1 MLTRKPATLRLLSVL
16 FGITTFTL
24 QNAFAND
31 STVVLYTT
39 NTIISVSP
47 GESVDYPVDVING
60 TREAKQ
66 CNIRVTGVPSSWTY
80 LLKSGAYHV
89 QQITILPG
97 EKKQLSL
104 KIDVPLKV
112 NKGSYRVTVHAGSV
126 TLPLVINV
134 SRQGSYRTEFTT
146 EQANMQGSSK
156 ANFTFRAKLENLTGE
171 SQLYSLQSN
180 TQQGWNVAFKPGN
193 QPATSV
199 EIEPTSSKNIIIE
212 ITPPQNVS
220 AGTYSIPV
228 RAINNITSAELELEV
243 VISGTFEITLT
254 TPTGLVS
261 TKVTAGNEKKL
272 DLVVAN
278 TGSAVL
284 SDIELGATKPPNWE
298 ISFEPEKV
306 ARIEPGGQV
315 SVIAVIKPDKKAIA
329 GDYAAKMA
337 AKSPEAISQLAFRIS
352 VKTPMV
358 WGWIG
363 ILLIIL
369 SLGSIYFLVRKYGRR

>member
-1 MLTRKPATLRLLSVL
+1 MLTRKPATRMLLSVMI
-16 FGITTFTL
+16 GIITFTH
-24 QNAFAND
+24 QNVYASD

-47 GESVDYPVDVING
+47 GESVDYPVDVINM
-60 TREAKQ
+60 TRETKQ
-66 CNIRVTGVPSSWTY
+66 CNIHVSGIPTSWTY

-112 NKGSYRVTVHAGSV
+112 NKGSYRVTVQAGSV

-134 SRQGSYRTEFTT
+134 SREGSYRTEFTT

-156 ANFTFRAKLENLTGE
+156 ANFIFRTKLENLTGE
-171 SQLYSLQSN
+171 SQLYSLQSI

-199 EIEPTSSKNIIIE
+199 EIEPNSSKNIIIE
-212 ITPPQNVS
+212 IAPPQNVS
-220 AGTYSIPV
+220 AGLYSIPV

-243 VISGTFEITLT
+243 VISGTYEITLT

-261 TKVTAGNEKKL
+261 TKVTAGNEKIL
-272 DLVVAN
+272 EMVVAN

-284 SDIELGATKPPNWE
+284 SDIELGSTKPPNWE

-306 ARIEPGGQV
+306 TRIDPGGQV

-329 GDYAAKMA
+329 GDYVAKMA
-337 AKSPEAISQLAFRIS
+337 AKSREAISPLVFRIS

>member
-1 MLTRKPATLRLLSVL
+1 MI
-16 FGITTFTL
+16 GIITFTH
-24 QNAFAND
+24 QNVFASD

-47 GESVDYPVDVING
+47 GESVDYPVDVINM
-60 TREAKQ
+60 TREMKQ
-66 CNIRVTGVPSSWTY
+66 CNIRVSGIPASWTY

-126 TLPLVINV
+126 TLSLVINV
-134 SRQGSYRTEFTT
+134 SREGSYRTEFTT

-156 ANFTFRAKLENLTGE
+156 ANFIFRTKLENLTGE
-171 SQLYSLQSN
+171 SQLYSLQSI
-180 TQQGWNVAFKPGN
+180 TQPGWNVAFKPGN

-199 EIEPTSSKNIIIE
+199 EIEPNSSKNIIIE
-212 ITPPQNVS
+212 IAPPQNVS
-220 AGTYSIPV
+220 AGLYSIPV

-243 VISGTFEITLT
+243 VISGTYEITLT

-261 TKVTAGNEKKL
+261 TKVTAGNEKIL
-272 DLVVAN
+272 ELVVAN

-284 SDIELGATKPPNWE
+284 SDIELGSTKPPNWE

-306 ARIEPGGQV
+306 TRIDPGGQV
-315 SVIAVIKPDKKAIA
+315 PVIAVIKPDKKAIA
-329 GDYAAKMA
+329 GDYVAKMA
-337 AKSPEAISQLAFRIS
+337 AKSPEAISPLVFRIS
-352 VKTPMV
+352 VKTPMI

-363 ILLIIL
+363 ILLILL

>member
-1 MLTRKPATLRLLSVL
+1 
-16 FGITTFTL
+16 
-24 QNAFAND
+24 
-31 STVVLYTT
+31 
-39 NTIISVSP
+39 
-47 GESVDYPVDVING
+47 
-60 TREAKQ
+60 
-66 CNIRVTGVPSSWTY
+66 
-80 LLKSGAYHV
+80 
-89 QQITILPG
+89 
-97 EKKQLSL
+97 
-104 KIDVPLKV
+104 
-112 NKGSYRVTVHAGSV
+112 
-126 TLPLVINV
+126 
-134 SRQGSYRTEFTT
+134 
-146 EQANMQGSSK
+146 
-156 ANFTFRAKLENLTGE
+156 
-171 SQLYSLQSN
+171 
-180 TQQGWNVAFKPGN
+180 
-193 QPATSV
+193 
-199 EIEPTSSKNIIIE
+199 
-212 ITPPQNVS
+212 
-220 AGTYSIPV
+220 
-228 RAINNITSAELELEV
+228 V

-261 TKVTAGNEKKL
+261 TKVTAGNEKRL

>member
-1 MLTRKPATLRLLSVL
+1 MLLSVML
-16 FGITTFTL
+16 GIMTCTH

-47 GESVDYPVDVING
+47 GESVDYPVDVINN
-60 TREAKQ
+60 TRDTKQ
-66 CNIRVTGVPSSWTY
+66 CNIRVTGVPASWTF

-97 EKKQLSL
+97 EKRQLSL
-104 KIDVPLKV
+104 KINVPLKV
-112 NKGSYRVTVHAGSV
+112 NKGNYRVTVHAGSV

-156 ANFTFRAKLENLTGE
+156 ANFTFRTKLENLTGE

-180 TQQGWNVAFKPGN
+180 TQQGWNVSFKPGN

-199 EIEPTSSKNIIIE
+199 EIEPNSSKNIIIE
-212 ITPPQNVS
+212 IAPPQNVS
-220 AGTYSIPV
+220 AGLYKIPV

-243 VISGTFEITLT
+243 VISGTFEIALT

-278 TGSAVL
+278 TGSAAL

-306 ARIEPGGQV
+306 ARIEAGGQV
-315 SVIAVIKPDKKAIA
+315 SVIAIIKPDKKAIA
-329 GDYAAKMA
+329 GDYVAKMA
-337 AKSPEAISQLAFRIS
+337 AKSPDAISQLAFRIS

-369 SLGSIYFLVRKYGRR
+369 SLGSIYFLVRKFGRR